1 MYSDLKNLTDSFPL
15 KITTMNDKTIGILA
29 GMGPRSTAPFI
40 EQIIDECQN
49 QYNASLDEEFP
60 KMMIYS
66 LPTPFYIDQP
76 IDHELMKKTIAEG
89 LKKLEDTDVQFI
101 AMPCNSAHIYI
112 EDLVKSINIPLLNI
126 VEETLNRLPSDKL
139 RISLFATTTTFNSQI
154 YQKGIA
160 EKGHQFIFR
169 EQWQDQLNELI
180 KNIKVQK
187 DNPLNYEL
195 WNKLLKATEQEV
207 DYIIIACTD
216 LNAVADGIDTSI
228 KIVDSSQCLA
238 HAVVKKYLDKTS

>member
-1 MYSDLKNLTDSFPL
+1 
-15 KITTMNDKTIGILA
+15 MNDKIIGILA

-40 EQIIDECQN
+40 DQVIDECQK

-66 LPTPFYIDQP
+66 LPTPFYIDRP
-76 IDHELMKKTIAEG
+76 MDHELMKKTIAEG
-89 LKKLEDTDVQFI
+89 LKKLESTDVQFI

-126 VEETLNRLPSDKL
+126 VEETLNQLPTDKL

-154 YQKGIA
+154 YQKGIT
-160 EKGHQFIFR
+160 EKGHQFVFR
-169 EQWQDQLNELI
+169 EQWQEQLNELI
-180 KNIKVQK
+180 KNIKAQK
-187 DNPLNYEL
+187 DNPLNQEL
-195 WNKLLKATEQEV
+195 WSKLLKEAEQDA

-216 LNAVADGIDTSI
+216 LNAVTDRINTSV
-228 KIVDSSQCLA
+228 KIIDSSQCLA
-238 HAVVKKYLDKTS
+238 HSVVKKYLDQTP